1 MAGPSVYGAI
11 TAVTG
16 ELAHF
21 GIPKSHVNPIDD
33 YRYRSI
39 DDVLVALSPLL
50 PKHRLC
56 VLPKVL
62 DRTVTERSGADGLM
76 LINVALRV
84 AFDLVSPEDGSSHR
98 VEAFGEALDA
108 GDKATAKAMSA
119 AYKSAMLQ
127 TFCIPVV
134 TNEDSDATS
143 HKLLGKA
150 HVPEPVQGWEQ
161 WTLDIGDILG
171 VCESIQA
178 IDLVQERNRDL
189 LKALSRERPD
199 LYTEL
204 GCVFTLRR
212 GSLLDR
218 QQQSVTRRS
227 GTRGSKAGRKN
238 EALLEVQNG

>member
-1 MAGPSVYGAI
+1 MAAPSVYGAI
-11 TAVTG
+11 IAVTG
-16 ELAHF
+16 ELAQS
-21 GIPKSHVNPIDD
+21 GIPKSHVNPVDD

-39 DDVLVALSPLL
+39 DDVLGALSPLL

-62 DRTVTERSGADGLM
+62 DRMVTERNGIDGLM
-76 LINVALRV
+76 LINVALHV
-84 AFDLVSPEDGSSHR
+84 AFDLVSSEDGTSHR
-98 VEAFGEALDA
+98 VEAFGEALDSS
-108 GDKATAKAMSA
+108 DKATAKAMSA

-127 TFCIPVV
+127 TFCIPAV
-134 TNEDSDATS
+134 TNEDSDATT
-143 HKLLGKA
+143 HKLLAKT

-161 WTLDIGDILG
+161 WTLDIGDILR

-178 IDLVQERNRDL
+178 IDLVQERNREL

-204 GCVFTLRR
+204 GCVFTSRR
-212 GSLLDR
+212 ESLLNPQPR
-218 QQQSVTRRS
+218 PAGRRS
-227 GTRGSKAGRKN
+227 ITRKKATGKG